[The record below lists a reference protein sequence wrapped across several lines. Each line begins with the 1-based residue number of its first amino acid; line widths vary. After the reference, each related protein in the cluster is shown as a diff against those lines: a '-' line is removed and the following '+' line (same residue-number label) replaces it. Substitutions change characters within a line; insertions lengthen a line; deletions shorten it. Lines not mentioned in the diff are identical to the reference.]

1 MADLAAHL
9 VRSGVLPADAA
20 SRALAAAHDGDVAS
34 AALRLG
40 LATEGALVRA
50 LAELRGCP
58 GVDLSKSVVPTGNLD
73 VVAAGFCRQRPCRTR
88 RTTRWPTSCAS

>member
-9 VRSGVLPADAA
+9 VRSGVLPAEAA

-40 LATEGALVRA
+40 LAAEAVLVKA
-50 LAELRGCP
+50 LAELHGCP
-58 GVDLSKSVVPTGNLD
+58 GVDLSKSVVPTANLD
-73 VVAAGFCRQRPCRTR
+73 VVSPGFCRQRP
-88 RTTRWPTSCAS
+88 TSARDRPR